1 MEPLNTS
8 GLNYE
13 ELLQA
18 LHLIRS
24 LRRAGNEEGA
34 VAMTRI
40 CWPHLFGPEGR
51 DIVE

>member
-13 ELLQA
+13 ELLEA
-18 LHLIRS
+18 LKLIRS

-34 VAMTRI
+34 TLLHRI
-40 CWPHLFGPEGR
+40 CWPHLYGPEGR
-51 DIVE
+51 NIVE